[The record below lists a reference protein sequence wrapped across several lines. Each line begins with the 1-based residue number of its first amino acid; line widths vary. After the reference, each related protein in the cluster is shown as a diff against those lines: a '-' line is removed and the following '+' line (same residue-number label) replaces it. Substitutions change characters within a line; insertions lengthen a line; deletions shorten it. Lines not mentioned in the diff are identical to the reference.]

1 MADQLFLMLQW
12 CFINFICGATV
23 HVQVTDGVLSRC
35 NKSNAHKLVNDLLS
49 AMYKE
54 VYLAT
59 HSLGG
64 KSSKE
69 SCKEGLPAEAVEKI
83 IGITDLT

>member
-1 MADQLFLMLQW
+1 MDYS
-12 CFINFICGATV
+12 
-23 HVQVTDGVLSRC
+23 VLSRC
-35 NKSNAHKLVNDLLS
+35 NKSNAQKLVNDLLS
-49 AMYKE
+49 AMYNE

-69 SCKEGLPAEAVEKI
+69 SCKEGLPVEAVEKI
-83 IGITDLT
+83 IGITDLTKSSALRQIISVEIRRYVISDGLGH